1 MTHPT
6 TRHALATGPAPAD
19 GRRCAP
25 RDGDG
30 LDALLADPRIGS
42 TAKAIAVAL
51 VRNWAWYKDHC
62 WPSDRSIAARVG
74 RSVGH
79 VQRCLRRLE
88 AAGWVVR
95 EKTGD
100 VPTGRR
106 IWLAWRRPD
115 ERQGA
120 RPVSTPA
127 RTAPAAPARDKRIV
141 VVNNEREPGRGD
153 STRRR
158 RPLPNPPSTPVP
170 LATPVG
176 MNPSPPARP
185 VCAQADEGRAVAV
198 GEALQRLIGP
208 TRDGRAGAR
217 VLAAGRRDEAPRAAG
232 KRPSRKGGL
241 TLEELVSVVKATAD
255 PILAAEL
262 ARRTAPPAPAA
273 PEPSTMATPDLLST
287 LPGRHDLAAAATRR
301 LCEETGDHRTA
312 TWSFFRKAVLAV
324 VQREVGPDVLLGCL
338 RQATGPRTRHRGKV
352 FVSAWKRE
360 GVAPG

>member
-1 MTHPT
+1 MTHPQV
-6 TRHALATGPAPAD
+6 RSNLPTGPVPA
-19 GRRCAP
+19 GRGRCAS
-25 RDGDG
+25 RNADG
-30 LDALLADPRIGS
+30 LDALMADPHIGS

-115 ERQGA
+115 DGQGA

-127 RTAPAAPARDKRIV
+127 RTSPAAPARDKRIV
-141 VVNNEREPGRGD
+141 VVNNERELERGD
-153 STRRR
+153 STLRRR
-158 RPLPNPPSTPVP
+158 QLSSPPPAAPPPAPASGTG
-170 LATPVG
+170 A
-176 MNPSPPARP
+176 PSPEHPA
-185 VCAQADEGRAVAV
+185 CARAGHGPAVAV
-198 GEALQRLIGP
+198 GETLRRLVS
-208 TRDGRAGAR
+208 RAREAHAVER
-217 VLAAGRRDEAPRAAG
+217 SAGRKVEAPRAG
-232 KRPSRKGGL
+232 VKSPVRKGGF
-241 TLEELVSVVKATAD
+241 TLEELVAVVKTTAD

-273 PEPSTMATPDLLST
+273 PEPSTLATPELLAA

-324 VQREVGPDVLLGCL
+324 VERGVGPDVLAGCL